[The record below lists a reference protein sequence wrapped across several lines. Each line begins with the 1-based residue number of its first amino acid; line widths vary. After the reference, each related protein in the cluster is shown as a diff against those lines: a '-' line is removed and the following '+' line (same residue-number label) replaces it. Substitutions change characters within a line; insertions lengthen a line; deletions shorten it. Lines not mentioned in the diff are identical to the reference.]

1 MQLVKGATI
10 DLKMLGFPREKN
22 ILSPSESPRKGK
34 ALICD
39 LKSQQHPNKRMNLG
53 KDIFASQIKLS
64 LINLRLLIIPS
75 LDFLVNSEV
84 LIRL

>member
-1 MQLVKGATI
+1 
-10 DLKMLGFPREKN
+10 MLGFPREKN

-39 LKSQQHPNKRMNLG
+39 LESQQYPNKRMNLG
-53 KDIFASQIKLS
+53 KVIFASQIKSS

-75 LDFLVNSEV
+75 LDFLVNSEL
-84 LIRL
+84 LIRF